1 MEYSNLLLF
10 VGYHMSSPNAAFNIR
25 YNSNNLL
32 VSTITVRLSI
42 KDTTQQQRERR
53 RRRKKKKK
61 REIETGIVKKI
72 SYLDND

>member
-1 MEYSNLLLF
+1 
-10 VGYHMSSPNAAFNIR
+10 MSSPNAAFNIR

-42 KDTTQQQRERR
+42 KDTTQQQREEEEEET
-53 RRRKKKKK
+53 KKRK

-72 SYLDND
+72 SYLDNDS